1 MTNNRSS
8 FSGQLGFILAAAAS
22 AVGLG
27 NIWRFPYLAAKDGG
41 GFFILIYLIVT
52 LTFGFTLLL
61 TEIAIG
67 RKTRQGPLTAYGM
80 IHQKW
85 KWVGVVACLVPTI
98 ILPYY
103 CVIGGWVLKYLATYV
118 TFNSAAAAESSFFTG
133 FITAY
138 SPLVWFI
145 IFFVFV
151 AAVIL
156 AGVEKG
162 IEKVSKILMPILV
175 VMIVLIAGFSL
186 TLEHTDAA
194 TNVTRT
200 GLDGLKVY
208 LIPDFASQ
216 TPKSVLITI
225 MDAVGQLFFSI
236 SVAMG
241 IMVAY
246 GSYAKPTANI
256 GAATNRIE
264 FFDTAIALLA
274 GMMIIPAV
282 FAFMGSEGMASGGP
296 SLMFVT
302 LPKVFVAMGS
312 TVGTI
317 VAIVFFAGM
326 LISIIVRSFQLGI
339 LSYAMKHKSLWEKTL
354 ENGIRICCRKG
365 RFSPYS
371 WMKTIVISEED
382 WRDGQHEI
390 ILHESGHIFAH
401 HSYDMLLLMVC
412 QAVQWYNP
420 FVWVMSRSLAE
431 VHEYE
436 ADQYVL
442 EQGVSSSEY
451 MMLLLKKV
459 AREKNYSFVNGF
471 NKNSIKQNY

>member
-80 IHQKW
+80 IHKKW

-317 VAIVFFAGM
+317 VAIVFFAVTAVAAITSAM
-326 LISIIVRSFQLGI
+326 SVMEAIVSSFMD
-339 LSYAMKHKSLWEKTL
+339 AFH
-354 ENGIRICCRKG
+354 
-365 RFSPYS
+365 
-371 WMKTIVISEED
+371 
-382 WRDGQHEI
+382 
-390 ILHESGHIFAH
+390 
-401 HSYDMLLLMVC
+401 
-412 QAVQWYNP
+412 
-420 FVWVMSRSLAE
+420 MSRRRSSVIITIYTLIMGAIVCLGYNTFYFEVGLPNGSTGQILDIMDFISNYVAMPVVALATCLMIGWVTKPGVIIDE
-431 VHEYE
+431 VT
-436 ADQYVL
+436 
-442 EQGVSSSEY
+442 
-451 MMLLLKKV
+451 LKKFKFPRKRLYLAMLKFICPV
-459 AREKNYSFVNGF
+459 ILALMILQSFGF
-471 NKNSIKQNY
+471 LDLFLK

>member
-317 VAIVFFAGM
+317 VAIVFFAVTAVAAITSAM
-326 LISIIVRSFQLGI
+326 SVMEAIVSSFMD
-339 LSYAMKHKSLWEKTL
+339 AFH
-354 ENGIRICCRKG
+354 
-365 RFSPYS
+365 
-371 WMKTIVISEED
+371 
-382 WRDGQHEI
+382 
-390 ILHESGHIFAH
+390 
-401 HSYDMLLLMVC
+401 
-412 QAVQWYNP
+412 
-420 FVWVMSRSLAE
+420 MSRRRSSVIITIYTLIMGAIVCLGYNTFYFEVGLPNGSTGQILDIMDFISNYVAMPVVALATCLMIGWVTKPGIIIDE
-431 VHEYE
+431 VT
-436 ADQYVL
+436 
-442 EQGVSSSEY
+442 
-451 MMLLLKKV
+451 LKKFKFPRKRLYLV
-459 AREKNYSFVNGF
+459 MLKFICPVILALMILQSFGF
-471 NKNSIKQNY
+471 LDLFLK

>member
-67 RKTRQGPLTAYGM
+67 RKTHQGPLTAYGI
-80 IHQKW
+80 IHKKW

-118 TFNSAAAAESSFFTG
+118 TFNSAATAESSFFTG

-138 SPLVWFI
+138 SPLVWFV

-282 FAFMGSEGMASGGP
+282 FAFMGPEGMTSGGP

-312 TVGTI
+312 TIGTI
-317 VAIVFFAGM
+317 VAIVFFAVTAVAAITSAM
-326 LISIIVRSFQLGI
+326 SVMEAIVSSFMDAFHMSRRRSSVIITIYTLIMGAIVCLGYNTLYFEVGLPNGSTGQILDIMDFISNYVAMPVVALATCLMIGWVTKPSIII
-339 LSYAMKHKSLWEKTL
+339 
-354 ENGIRICCRKG
+354 
-365 RFSPYS
+365 
-371 WMKTIVISEED
+371 D
-382 WRDGQHEI
+382 
-390 ILHESGHIFAH
+390 
-401 HSYDMLLLMVC
+401 
-412 QAVQWYNP
+412 
-420 FVWVMSRSLAE
+420 E
-431 VHEYE
+431 VT
-436 ADQYVL
+436 
-442 EQGVSSSEY
+442 
-451 MMLLLKKV
+451 LKKFKFPRKRLYLV
-459 AREKNYSFVNGF
+459 MLKFICPVILALMILQSFGF
-471 NKNSIKQNY
+471 LDLFLK

>member
-138 SPLVWFI
+138 SPLVWFV

-175 VMIVLIAGFSL
+175 VMIILIAGFSL

-317 VAIVFFAGM
+317 VAIVFFAVTAVAAITSAM
-326 LISIIVRSFQLGI
+326 SVMEAIVSSFMD
-339 LSYAMKHKSLWEKTL
+339 AFH
-354 ENGIRICCRKG
+354 
-365 RFSPYS
+365 
-371 WMKTIVISEED
+371 
-382 WRDGQHEI
+382 
-390 ILHESGHIFAH
+390 
-401 HSYDMLLLMVC
+401 
-412 QAVQWYNP
+412 
-420 FVWVMSRSLAE
+420 MSRRRSSVIITIYTLIMGAIVCLGYNTFYFEVGLPNGSTGQILDIMDFISNYVAMPVVALATCLMIGWVTKPGIIIDE
-431 VHEYE
+431 VT
-436 ADQYVL
+436 
-442 EQGVSSSEY
+442 
-451 MMLLLKKV
+451 LKKFKFPRKRLYLV
-459 AREKNYSFVNGF
+459 MLKFICPVILALMILQSFGF
-471 NKNSIKQNY
+471 LDLFLK

>member
-80 IHQKW
+80 IHKKW

-138 SPLVWFI
+138 SPLVWFV

-274 GMMIIPAV
+274 GMMIFPAV

-317 VAIVFFAGM
+317 VAIVFFAVTAVAAITSAM
-326 LISIIVRSFQLGI
+326 SVMEAIVSSFMDAFHMSRRRSSVIITIYTLIMGAIVCLGYNTFYFEVGLPNGSTGQILDIMDFISNYVAMPVVALATCLMIGWVTKPSIII
-339 LSYAMKHKSLWEKTL
+339 
-354 ENGIRICCRKG
+354 
-365 RFSPYS
+365 
-371 WMKTIVISEED
+371 D
-382 WRDGQHEI
+382 
-390 ILHESGHIFAH
+390 
-401 HSYDMLLLMVC
+401 
-412 QAVQWYNP
+412 
-420 FVWVMSRSLAE
+420 E
-431 VHEYE
+431 VT
-436 ADQYVL
+436 
-442 EQGVSSSEY
+442 
-451 MMLLLKKV
+451 LKKFKFPRKRLYLV
-459 AREKNYSFVNGF
+459 MLKFICPVILTLMILQSFGF
-471 NKNSIKQNY
+471 LDLFLK